1 MTNDDQ
7 AISPVLHLVADT
19 NLARHKLEAT
29 LSNSAFFGQLDAG
42 EVQTLTGFVPVF
54 QVDKGDG
61 VYVEGGRRAG
71 YMCIVVEGSLD
82 IVKDTEKGS
91 SRRIA
96 VAKIGDTIGEMSLID
111 GYPHSATAIA
121 REPVLLAVLTGEKLD
136 YICKEKPVLGVKLL
150 RKIAEVLSLR
160 LRESNMELA
169 HYMGKS

>member
-1 MTNDDQ
+1 MANEDQ
-7 AISPVLHLVADT
+7 VISPVLHLVSDT
-19 NLARHKLEAT
+19 NLAKKKLEGT
-29 LSNSAFFGQLDAG
+29 LSNSAFFGELDAK
-42 EVQTLTGFVPVF
+42 EVRTLTDFIPVF
-54 QVDKGDG
+54 SVDKGDG

-96 VAKIGDTIGEMSLID
+96 VVKIGDTIGEMSLID
-111 GYPHSATAIA
+111 GFPHSATAIA
-121 REPVLLAVLTGEKLD
+121 REPALLAVLTGEKLD
-136 YICKEKPVLGVKLL
+136 YICKEYPILGVKLL

-169 HYMGKS
+169 HYMAK

>member
-1 MTNDDQ
+1 MGNDEQ
-7 AISPVLHLVADT
+7 AISSVLHPVS
-19 NLARHKLEAT
+19 NVEQARSKLENT
-29 LSNSAFFGQLDAG
+29 LSNSAFFGQFSNA

-54 QVDKGDG
+54 RVDEGDG

-82 IVKDTEKGS
+82 IVKDTEKGN

-136 YICKEKPVLGVKLL
+136 YICKEYPAIGTKLL
-150 RKIAEVLSLR
+150 RKVAEVLSLR

-169 HYMGKS
+169 HYMS

>member
-1 MTNDDQ
+1 MANEEQ
-7 AISPVLHLVADT
+7 SISPVLHLVPNAAE
-19 NLARHKLEAT
+19 ARKKLIET
-29 LSNSAFFGQLDAG
+29 LNNSAFFGQFGSG
-42 EVQTLTGFVPVF
+42 EVQTITSFVPVF
-54 QVDKGDG
+54 RVDTGDG

-82 IVKDTEKGS
+82 IVKDTEKGK

-111 GYPHSATAIA
+111 GRPHSATAIA

-136 YICKEKPVLGVKLL
+136 YLCKEHPAIGVKLL
-150 RKIAEVLSLR
+150 RKVAEVLSLR

-169 HYMGKS
+169 HYMT

>member
-7 AISPVLHLVADT
+7 AISPVLHLVSDT
-19 NLARHKLEAT
+19 SLAKKKLKAT
-29 LSNSAFFGQLDAG
+29 FSNSAFFGLLDET
-42 EVQTLTGFVPVF
+42 EVQTLTDFVPMF
-54 QVDKGDG
+54 RVDKGDG

-96 VAKIGDTIGEMSLID
+96 IAKIGDTLGEMSLID
-111 GYPHSATAIA
+111 GYPHSATAVA

-136 YICKEKPVLGVKLL
+136 YICKEYPLLGVKLL

-160 LRESNMELA
+160 LREANMELA
-169 HYMGKS
+169 HYMS

>member
-1 MTNDDQ
+1 LNKEDQ
-7 AISPVLHLVADT
+7 SISPVLRLVSNPDE
-19 NLARHKLEAT
+19 ARRKLVNT
-29 LSNSAFFGQLDAG
+29 LGNSAFFGQFENSDV
-42 EVQTLTGFVPVF
+42 ETLSGFMPVF
-54 QVDKGDG
+54 RVDTGDG

-71 YMCIVVEGSLD
+71 YMCIVIEGSLD

-96 VAKIGDTIGEMSLID
+96 VVGKGDTIGEMSLID
-111 GYPHSATAIA
+111 GMPHSATAVA

-136 YICKEKPVLGVKLL
+136 YICREYPSIGVKLL

-169 HYMGKS
+169 HYKA